1 MRFGSLILQFRS
13 YTGGLV
19 ERFYSTK
26 LGGLRVLGPLF
37 CNMWQIIKK
46 GKSCVSFAF
55 MFAIFSYS
63 ILSFLSVT
71 TQVKMTRPTP
81 FYDPFNLL
89 TVPFV

>member
-19 ERFYSTK
+19 DRFYANK
-26 LGGLRVLGPLF
+26 QGGLCVLGPLF
-37 CNMWQIIKK
+37 CNMWQIIKQ

-55 MFAIFSYS
+55 MFAIFSYT
-63 ILSFLSVT
+63 ILSFFSVT
-71 TQVKMTRPTP
+71 TQVKMLRPTP
-81 FYDPFNLL
+81 FYNPFNFL